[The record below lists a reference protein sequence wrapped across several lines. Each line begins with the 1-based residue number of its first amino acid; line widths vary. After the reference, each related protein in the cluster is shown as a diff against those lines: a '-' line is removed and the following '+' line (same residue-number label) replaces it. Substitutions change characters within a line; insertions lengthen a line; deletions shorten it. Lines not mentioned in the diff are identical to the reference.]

1 MWVQKTTRQKVVNYT
16 QNHTLIKK
24 KKKMTMY
31 NKNTHFTHRPIK

>member
-24 KKKMTMY
+24 KMTMY